1 MSMNQ
6 KSILSIVVD
15 FQICVHCYAFYEDS
29 VRVRVM
35 RACDNGRV
43 FVRNCMHACDYAKSV
58 ADPEGGCRGC
68 NPPLIFIKRAVT
80 SMTAVIDLVVT
91 LC

>member
-1 MSMNQ
+1 MNQ
-6 KSILSIVVD
+6 KSILPIVVD
-15 FQICVHCYAFYEDS
+15 FQISVHCYAFYEDS

-43 FVRNCMHACDYAKSV
+43 FVRNCMHACDYAKQWRIQR
-58 ADPEGGCRGC
+58 GGLQPLQ
-68 NPPLIFIKRAVT
+68 PPPFIFIKRAVT